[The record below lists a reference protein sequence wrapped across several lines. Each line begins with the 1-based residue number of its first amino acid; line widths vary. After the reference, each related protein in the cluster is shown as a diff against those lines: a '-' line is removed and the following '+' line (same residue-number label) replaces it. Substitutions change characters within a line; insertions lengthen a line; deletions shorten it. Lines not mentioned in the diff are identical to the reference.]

1 MRTNKCYNLIDNV
14 KYMIQLQC
22 EIERKS
28 LILQCL
34 SIPLE
39 TFISLVSVYM
49 LKNVLNII
57 ENEKGISNLL
67 FIVVLFTAVL
77 CILNI
82 LKTNFERFILQSKW
96 RLNNCLLRKK
106 LDEKIMDMDYEI
118 FTSPKGKILH
128 GKADSAI
135 VGENGQSVS
144 DFLNLIIVLF
154 SSFSGFIAYVVILAK
169 LNWVIILLLVASYVI
184 DALIGLAT
192 EKWLQGTKTDR
203 SAIRKKLIY
212 IGHSTRS
219 VDIAKD
225 IRLYNMTP
233 WLKTMGEIFTK
244 QDNEWTNKVQMN
256 YFKTYVFEAVLVLIK
271 TGAAYSYLIFKMLEN
286 NSKMNIGDFC
296 LYFVAITQF
305 GNWLSKIVNAFEK
318 IINSSYEVSNFREF
332 IDQKDVT
339 NRKKGKIIP
348 KIGFPAS
355 IKLENVSYVYPESN
369 VKALDNVNLLIEE
382 GESIAIVGMNGS
394 GKTTLVKIIC
404 GLIRP
409 TSGQVYIND
418 VEINDYNR
426 DDYYKLFT
434 AIFQDFCVLPMSISK
449 NITLSDDTAI
459 NKDSYNDALELSGFF
474 EKVQELPEKS
484 NTKLLKNIMPGATE
498 LSGGELQKLLLA
510 KAIYKKSSI
519 MILDEPTAA
528 LDPLSEEEIYKKYNK
543 IANEKTTLFIS
554 HRLSSTKFC
563 DRILFIDNG
572 KIIEQGTHAEL
583 ILENGKYAEMFNT
596 QSYYYQKELQ
606 KKVAEL

>member
-1 MRTNKCYNLIDNV
+1 MV
-14 KYMIQLQC
+14 QLQC
-22 EIERKS
+22 GMDKKS
-28 LILQCL
+28 LILLCL

-39 TFISLVSVYM
+39 AIISLTSVYM

-57 ENEKGISNLL
+57 ENEKGVSQLL
-67 FIVVLFTAVL
+67 FVVVFFTLIL

-82 LKTNFERFILQSKW
+82 FKANCEKFILQSKW
-96 RLNNCLLRKK
+96 KLNNCLLRKK

-135 VGENGQSVS
+135 TGENGQSIS
-144 DFLNLIIVLF
+144 DFLNLIIMFL
-154 SSFSGFIAYVVILAK
+154 SSFSGFISYVVILAK
-169 LNWVIILLLVASYVI
+169 LNWVIIVLLVISYVV
-184 DALIGLAT
+184 DALFGLAT
-192 EKWLQGTKTDR
+192 EKWLQDTKTDR
-203 SAIRKKLIY
+203 SAIRKKLTY

-233 WLKTMGEIFTK
+233 WLKAMGKMFTK

-256 YFKTYVFEAVLVLIK
+256 YFKVYVFEAILVLIK
-271 TGAAYSYLIFKMLEN
+271 TGAAYAYLIFKMLEN
-286 NSKMNIGDFC
+286 NSEMNIGDFC

-332 IDQKDVT
+332 IDQKDKT
-339 NRKKGKIIP
+339 NRNTGKIIS
-348 KIGFPAS
+348 KIELPAS
-355 IKLENVSYVYPESN
+355 IKLKNVFYVYPESN
-369 VKALDNVNLLIEE
+369 EKALDNVNLTIKE
-382 GESIAIVGMNGS
+382 GESVAIVGMNGS

-409 TSGQVYIND
+409 TAGQVYVND
-418 VEINDYNR
+418 TEINDYNR

-449 NITLSDDTAI
+449 NITLSDDI
-459 NKDSYNDALELSGFF
+459 VVNKDSYNEALELSGFL

-510 KAIYKKSSI
+510 KAIYKKASI

-528 LDPLSEEEIYKKYNK
+528 LDPVSEEEIYKKYNK
-543 IANEKTTLFIS
+543 IAKGKTTLFIS
-554 HRLSSTKFC
+554 HRLSSTRFC
-563 DRILFIDNG
+563 DRILFIEKG
-572 KIIEQGTHAEL
+572 KIIEQGTHDEL
-583 ILENGKYAEMFNT
+583 ISKNGKYAEMFNT
-596 QSYYYQKELQ
+596 QSYFYQKELQ
-606 KKVAEL
+606 KKVADL